1 MNALPIDSG
10 RSVRD
15 DGLVCCAVGD
25 EQYALRGAD
34 VRQIVRVEQM
44 LGPAAGSG
52 RAGTLEVAGE
62 SVPVF
67 RLGTVLGRPL
77 SSRAAH
83 ATGHHIAV
91 TGEPGALVGWLV
103 DRIVRTPLY
112 EGAQVV
118 ALPTVVGG
126 AATAWFEAVVKLDD
140 DSVLLLAP
148 QYLNPL
154 AGPPARPDGA
164 RAFSASMPT
173 IGGPAEPMILLFS
186 TPALPHCEA
195 PRYALSGRR
204 IAAIVQPLSPMVIP
218 GSAPHVTGVAWWRDS
233 LVPVID
239 FRGPG
244 DHDDAAQLRRC
255 VIARC
260 GTRLEGALVA
270 FPVNSDIEVHRPSA
284 DDRQATATP
293 HPAFALGMFDV
304 DGEVVALLDLDA
316 LLAPAQPGADPG
328 SAVSVLSGVDKS
340 FEEPS

>member
-1 MNALPIDSG
+1 VNTHPIDSG
-10 RSVRD
+10 RSVGD

-34 VRQIVRVEQM
+34 VRQIVRVENM
-44 LGPAAGSG
+44 LGSAGDGG
-52 RAGTLEVAGE
+52 RAGTLDVAGE
-62 SVPVF
+62 TVPVF
-67 RLGTVLGRPL
+67 RLGTVLGRPGA
-77 SSRAAH
+77 SRAAH
-83 ATGHHIAV
+83 AAGNHIAV

-103 DRIVRTPLY
+103 DRILRTPLY

-118 ALPTVVGG
+118 ALPAFVGG
-126 AATAWFEAVVKLDD
+126 PATAWFEAVVKLDD

-154 AGPPARPDGA
+154 VAPPARPDGA
-164 RAFSASMPT
+164 RAFSASTPA
-173 IGGPAEPMILLFS
+173 IGRPAEPMILLFS
-186 TPALPHCEA
+186 TPALPHCDA

-204 IAAIVQPLSPMVIP
+204 IAAIAQPLSTMVVP

-233 LVPVID
+233 VVPVID

-260 GTRLEGALVA
+260 GTRLDNALVA

-284 DDRQATATP
+284 DDRQAAAAP

-316 LLAPAQPGADPG
+316 LLAPTQPAW
-328 SAVSVLSGVDKS
+328 LSGVDKS